1 MSLEIMKVLVL
12 STSHITQQD
21 AKILSKRAGAEPQL
35 LFIKGRSVTVR
46 KGVRAAEDEY
56 GYFIYA
62 GNYEVTDNNEAYYE
76 RVRDAKISE
85 SLIKV
90 LKLAVKNKCQ
100 YVRLD
105 RDVAV
110 VKDEGLDTHDW

>member
-12 STSHITQQD
+12 STAHITEQD
-21 AKILSKRAGAEPQL
+21 NELLLLHAGEPFSKVKTIR
-35 LFIKGRSVTVR
+35 V
-46 KGVRAAEDEY
+46 AADEY
-56 GYFIYA
+56 GFFIYA
-62 GNYEVTDNNEAYYE
+62 GNYEVPDNNEAHYSRLRE
-76 RVRDAKISE
+76 FNVSE